1 MSRMCP
7 RPVPSPQARFRPR
20 FGYAGLVIAVGLGLF
35 ADGPRAV
42 AAANAGWSAGSGRE
56 KITPPAGLWM
66 TGYASRDQPADGT
79 AQDLWVKALAVAD
92 PTGRRGVLLTL
103 DLCGI
108 TREISDQVA
117 ADLGRRHQLPR
128 SAVMVNVSHT
138 HCSPFLNG
146 NLSGLRI
153 LPADG
158 VAKADAYA
166 TDLKA
171 RMIRAAD
178 AALASLAPATISWG
192 EDEATFGFNRRENAE
207 KQAPELR
214 ATGKLKGPFDPR
226 VPVLAVHAASGELR
240 ALLISYACHNT
251 TLGINQ
257 WHGDYAGSAQLEL
270 EKRHPGATVLF
281 AIGCGADINPAPR
294 RELAHAEQHGRALAD
309 AADRALAR
317 KLTRVD
323 GRFGSAFED
332 ITLRFSRL
340 PSEEEL
346 RTAREKQQPNR
357 EMHQAWAAAVTADI
371 KAKGNRALEYAY
383 PIQAW
388 TLGNVSWVAL
398 GGEVVI
404 DYSDRLRRELGK
416 DLWVLGYSTDV
427 MAYIPSERVLKEGRY
442 EGDTSMI
449 PYGKPSK
456 WTAGLEEKI
465 VTKTH
470 ELVKRSR
477 ANP

>member
-1 MSRMCP
+1 MSWMRP
-7 RPVPSPQARFRPR
+7 RPAPSSQARRFPR
-20 FGYAGLVIAVGLGLF
+20 FGYADLILAIGISWLAG
-35 ADGPRAV
+35 GPL
-42 AAANAGWSAGSGRE
+42 AAASSAGWSAGSGRE

-108 TREISDQVA
+108 TREISDHVA
-117 ADLGRRHQLPR
+117 AELGRRHQLPR

-153 LPADG
+153 LPPDG

-166 TDLKA
+166 TDLEA

-192 EDEATFGFNRRENAE
+192 EDEATFGFNRRENTE
-207 KQAPELR
+207 KQVPELR
-214 ATGKLKGPFDPR
+214 AAGKLKGPFDPR
-226 VPVLAVHAASGELR
+226 VPVLAVHAATGELR

-257 WHGDYAGSAQLEL
+257 WHGDYAGSAQVEL
-270 EKRHPGATVLF
+270 EKRHPVRRSSSPSAV
-281 AIGCGADINPAPR
+281 APTSTR
-294 RELAHAEQHGRALAD
+294 RRVASPPMPSNTDALSPMRPTA
-309 AADRALAR
+309 RWRR
-317 KLTRVD
+317 KLTRID

-340 PSEEEL
+340 AQRRGAAHGAGEAA
-346 RTAREKQQPNR
+346 TQPRNASGLGR
-357 EMHQAWAAAVTADI
+357 RRHRRHQ
-371 KAKGNRALEYAY
+371 AKGNRALEYVY

-404 DYSDRLRRELGK
+404 DYSNRLRRELARIFGCS
-416 DLWVLGYSTDV
+416 LF
-427 MAYIPSERVLKEGRY
+427 
-442 EGDTSMI
+442 
-449 PYGKPSK
+449 
-456 WTAGLEEKI
+456 
-465 VTKTH
+465 
-470 ELVKRSR
+470 
-477 ANP
+477 N